1 MHSKAIGKNQAR
13 NGKSY
18 LNAIH
23 KTSLHPIDCCATVQM
38 HCFDESSPVAAIG
51 LGISDVVLCAQ
62 DEIAI
67 CAKVGFRD
75 PYRTVLA
82 LLALGFDL
90 NACHVLLC
98 EVLSE
103 KLLPGFEIL
112 DSA

>member
-1 MHSKAIGKNQAR
+1 
-13 NGKSY
+13 
-18 LNAIH
+18 
-23 KTSLHPIDCCATVQM
+23 M

-90 NACHVLLC
+90 NARHFL
-98 EVLSE
+98 LSE
-103 KLLPGFEIL
+103 IMGENFLPRCEIL
-112 DSA
+112 NRA

>member
-1 MHSKAIGKNQAR
+1 
-13 NGKSY
+13 
-18 LNAIH
+18 
-23 KTSLHPIDCCATVQM
+23 M

-67 CAKVGFRD
+67 CAKVGFEIHIGRFS
-75 PYRTVLA
+75 PCLRWVLIST
-82 LLALGFDL
+82 
-90 NACHVLLC
+90 HVTFCSC